1 MRANTTGIADPDKD
15 DLNIIYNR
23 GRFVDMQ
30 IVWQPWKLRYC
41 DNGGCFRR
49 RTVSA
54 KTSADGV
61 SWDADR
67 PLITP
72 DDQASMPSSSP
83 RIRLQPHS
91 LDTWLD
97 RLRTHRAHSH
107 RYPFTNT
114 NTNTHTHTHTHT
126 HAHTHAHTHTNTHL
140 PARRSRAHTHSLAYV
155 ATSANTSRI
164 PHHCSSIASVRFT
177 LATRRESQRTR
188 CSTPQ
193 RHHSTCSG
201 GSTADSLRLA
211 PMATLQRAT
220 ARTCTKNG
228 GLVRRAV
235 IQRTR
240 RGGGDRTAALARP
253 RVTHF

>member
-126 HAHTHAHTHTNTHL
+126 HTRTHTHTHTPTPIYQHDVHAPTLTHSHML
-140 PARRSRAHTHSLAYV
+140 RRLPTHPGSPITAVLSHPSVLHWQHVANRSAHAAVRPSAITQPARVEVRQTAYGL
-155 ATSANTSRI
+155 RRWQ
-164 PHHCSSIASVRFT
+164 RFNVP
-177 LATRRESQRTR
+177 R
-188 CSTPQ
+188 P
-193 RHHSTCSG
+193 
-201 GSTADSLRLA
+201 A
-211 PMATLQRAT
+211 P
-220 ARTCTKNG
+220 
-228 GLVRRAV
+228 VRRMV
-235 IQRTR
+235 GWSGER
-240 RGGGDRTAALARP
+240 
-253 RVTHF
+253 